1 MKKIISG
8 KRYDTETAKL
18 VGNASY
24 NGSVTDHQWWEET
37 LYLKLTGEFF
47 IYGKGGPASR
57 YNQPTG
63 QNSWSG
69 GEKIIPLTLEEAQE
83 WGERHLD
90 GDEFEEIFGAIE
102 EDKTQIST
110 WILDSVKKEAEA
122 LREDG
127 YTLADIFTAGTR
139 SLKQDK

>member
-1 MKKIISG
+1 MKKIING

-18 VGNASY
+18 VGEAS
-24 NGSVTDHQWWEET
+24 NSNRTDFRYWSEE
-37 LYLKLTGEFF
+37 LYQKITGEFF
-47 IYGKGGPASR
+47 LYGVGGAASK
-57 YNQPTG
+57 YNRAVG
-63 QNSWSG
+63 QNEWTG
-69 GEKIIPLTLEEAQE
+69 GEEIRPLNLKEAQE
-83 WGERHLD
+83 WAEKYLD
-90 GDEFEEIFGAIE
+90 GDEYEEIFGAIE